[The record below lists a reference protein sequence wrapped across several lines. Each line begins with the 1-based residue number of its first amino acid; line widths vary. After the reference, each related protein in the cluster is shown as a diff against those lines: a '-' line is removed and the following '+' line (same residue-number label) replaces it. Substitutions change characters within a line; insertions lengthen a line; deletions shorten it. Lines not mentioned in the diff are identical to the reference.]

1 MRKFRFIAPVV
12 AGMLALAACSGGT
25 EGSPG
30 GGGSGGG
37 GANVPEGDGTLSITS
52 LWGGA
57 ESDAFQV
64 VLNAFE
70 ESSGITVE
78 YETIRTDYQAVLRSR
93 ITGGNPHDVA
103 IIPSAAFLRQLAAEG
118 SVIPLADLGIQ
129 RADIEGQFPPDVL
142 DLGVVDG
149 EQYAFLAKMNS
160 KAAIFYDPSR
170 LETLGV
176 SPEAA
181 DFEDLLTL
189 TDDIKSAGAT
199 PWALGAGDSWTLTD
213 NFEIIYLKMN
223 GPEAYDTLFSAEG
236 DWTDPT
242 VQAAIDKMTELYT
255 ADNIDGGIDGSLSTL
270 FVDAIAK
277 VFGTSPSAELYYEAS
292 AVGGI
297 ATGQDVNPDLAGQ
310 EGTAIDWFPF
320 PTVDGNGDGMIT
332 WGGDQI
338 AALVND
344 SDVVEF
350 MNYMLS
356 TEAAEVWAGEGT
368 VVVPNTNAS
377 TDAYPNVI
385 MQKDADLIN
394 SAEVLRFDGSD
405 LLPGGD
411 LGAVLQSALRGEDM
425 GPILEEFQST
435 VSAAWASQ

>member
-1 MRKFRFIAPVV
+1 MRKFRFLAPAMV
-12 AGMLALAACSGGT
+12 AALVLAACGPGDDGGDGET
-25 EGSPG
+25 
-30 GGGSGGG
+30 
-37 GANVPEGDGTLSITS
+37 AEGDGTIVVTS

-57 ESDAFQV
+57 EEAAFQTTLDAFQ
-64 VLNAFE
+64 

-78 YETIRTDYQAVLRSR
+78 YEPNRTDYQAVLRTR
-93 ITGGNPHDVA
+93 IQGGNPPDVA

-118 SVIPLADLGIQ
+118 SVIPLSDLGIE

-142 DLGVVDG
+142 DLGSVDD
-149 EQYAFLAKMNS
+149 EQYAFLAKMNG
-160 KAAIFYDPSR
+160 KAAIFYSPER
-170 LETLGV
+170 LEALGV
-176 SPEAA
+176 TPLVSTW
-181 DFEDLLTL
+181 DDLLAL
-189 TDDIKSAGAT
+189 TDEIAAAGAT
-199 PWALGAGDSWTLTD
+199 PWALGGGDSWTLTD

-242 VQAAIDKMTELYT
+242 VQAAIDKMLELYT
-255 ADNIDGGIDGSLSTL
+255 EETVDGGIDASMSTL

-277 VFGTSPSAELYYEAS
+277 VFGTSPSAELYFEAS

-297 ATGQDVNPDLAGQ
+297 ATGEDVNPDLAGQ

-320 PTVDGNGDGMIT
+320 PTIDGSGEGLVT

-344 SDVVEF
+344 SDVVEL
-350 MNYMLS
+350 MEYMLS
-356 TEAAEVWAGEGT
+356 TEAAEVWAAEGT
-368 VVVPNTNAS
+368 VVVPNVNAS
-377 TDAYPNVI
+377 TDAYPNAI
-385 MQKDADLIN
+385 MQKDAELIN
-394 SAEVLRFDGSD
+394 SAEALRFDGSD

-435 VSAAWASQ
+435 VAAAWESQ